1 MLGDLA
7 RLDGIDQRNWPTLV
21 AAAAE
26 RDWTPLDARVSLSK
40 ENWDNLGKR

>member
-1 MLGDLA
+1 LA
-7 RLDGIDQRNWPTLV
+7 RSDGIDQRNRPRLV

-40 ENWDNLGKR
+40 ENWDNLGRR